1 MSIDLIIEDI
11 GIKDAGKGFARISE
25 KKMLQLG
32 LEPYDVVEICG
43 QRKSAIRIMPM
54 NKEDSD
60 KDDSIKIDGL
70 TRQNIQS
77 SIKEKVIIKKAELLV
92 TNKIVLSPT
101 NPKSLLFMNDTKILL
116 TQLNSIVVTAGDKL
130 QLKLPGNK
138 TEEFKVVST
147 NPSSPSVVD
156 KKTKI
161 DIKRLNVV
169 SQEKKIT
176 TYSDIGGLQEQMK
189 KVKDLV
195 ELPLKHPEI
204 FSRLG
209 VEPPKGLLLVGPPG
223 TGKTLLARAIAQECG
238 VNFVLVNGPEIV
250 RKFYGESEALLREI
264 FQSASDKQPS
274 ILFIDEIDAVAPKRD
289 RVHGEV
295 EKRIV
300 GQLLAL
306 MDGLKDRGKV
316 IVLAATNMPNSIDPA
331 LRRPGRFDKEIVLD
345 APSFSARKEILEI
358 HTRGMPLSSD
368 VNLDEISN
376 ATSGFV
382 GADLEML
389 CKDAALI
396 SVQGLTSQESVN
408 YDLLDSITISNAN
421 FIEAVNGI
429 EPSAI
434 REIFTETPK
443 VQWDEIGGLE
453 DVKETL
459 TKVVINPIRN
469 NKFREKMPKGIML
482 FGPPGSGK
490 TMLAK
495 ALANVSGMNF
505 ISIKG
510 PELISKYLGESEEQ
524 LKDFFNKAR
533 QVSPSI
539 LFIDEIDSIC
549 SISEDASSSSSHRII
564 SQLLLEMDGF
574 KDLSN
579 VVVLAA
585 TNKINRVD
593 KALLRSG
600 RFDLLLET
608 KNPTVEQVVSI
619 FNIKKKLKGL
629 ELSLS
634 KKQLQTLLKDFNGA
648 DIDTMFNLAV
658 QFSDTIKINHE
669 SLKRA
674 AFEIQKR
681 KKI

>member
-1 MSIDLIIEDI
+1 MDLIIEDI
-11 GIKDAGKGFARISE
+11 GVKDAGKGFARISE
-25 KKMLQLG
+25 KKMLELG
-32 LEPYDVVEICG
+32 LVPYDVIEICG

-54 NKEDSD
+54 NN
-60 KDDSIKIDGL
+60 DDLGTDNSIKIDGL
-70 TRQNIQS
+70 TRQNIKS
-77 SIKEKVIIKKAELLV
+77 SIKEKVIIKKAELLT
-92 TNKIVLSPT
+92 TNKIVLSPSSA
-101 NPKSLLFMNDTKILL
+101 KSLLFMNDTKILL
-116 TQLNSIVVTAGDKL
+116 TQLNGIVVTAGDKI
-130 QLKLPGNK
+130 QVKMPGNK
-138 TEEFKVVST
+138 SEEFNVIST
-147 NPSSPSVVD
+147 NPSSPSVID

-161 DIKRLNVV
+161 DIKRLSGK
-169 SQEKKIT
+169 SQERKIT
-176 TYSDIGGLQEQMK
+176 TYSDIGGLQEQLK
-189 KVKDLV
+189 KIKDLV

-209 VEPPKGLLLVGPPG
+209 IDPPRGLLLVGPPG

-238 VNFVLVNGPEIV
+238 VNFIVVNGPEIV

-316 IVLAATNMPNSIDPA
+316 IVLAATNMPNSLDAA
-331 LRRPGRFDKEIVLD
+331 LRRPGRFDKEIFLD
-345 APSFSARKEILEI
+345 APNLSARKEILEI
-358 HTRGMPLSSD
+358 HTRGMPLDED
-368 VNLDEISN
+368 VNLDEISSM
-376 ATSGFV
+376 TSGFV

-389 CKDAALI
+389 CKDAALM
-396 SVQGLTSQESVN
+396 SVQKLTNKESVD
-408 YDLLDSITISNAN
+408 YDLLDSITISNHN
-421 FIEAVNGI
+421 FIQAANGI

-434 REIFTETPK
+434 REIFIETPK
-443 VQWDEIGGLE
+443 VDWDEIGGLE
-453 DVKETL
+453 DLKEIL
-459 TKVVINPIRN
+459 TKVVINPIKK

-482 FGPPGSGK
+482 YGPPGSGK

-495 ALANVSGMNF
+495 ALANTTGMNF

-510 PELISKYLGESEEQ
+510 PELISKYLGESEEK
-524 LKDFFNKAR
+524 LKDFFVKAR

-549 SISEDASSSSSHRII
+549 TTNKDSLNSGTQRII

-585 TNKINRVD
+585 TNKIQLID

-608 KNPTVEQVVSI
+608 KNPSI
-619 FNIKKKLKGL
+619 LELISMFEIKKKAK
-629 ELSLS
+629 SLDISPS
-634 KKQLQTLLKDFNGA
+634 KKQLEVLLKDFNGA

-658 QFSDTIKINHE
+658 QFSDTLKIDYE

-674 AFEIQKR
+674 VNEIQKR
-681 KKI
+681 KNI

>member
-1 MSIDLIIEDI
+1 MSMDLIIEDI
-11 GIKDAGKGFARISE
+11 GVKDAGKGFARISE
-25 KKMLQLG
+25 KKMLELG
-32 LEPYDVVEICG
+32 LAPYDVVEICG

-54 NKEDSD
+54 IN
-60 KDDSIKIDGL
+60 DDLGTDNSIKIDGL
-70 TRQNIQS
+70 TRQNIKS
-77 SIKEKVIIKKAELLV
+77 SIKEKVIIKKAELLT
-92 TNKIVLSPT
+92 TNKIVLSPSS
-101 NPKSLLFMNDTKILL
+101 PKSLLFMNDTKILL
-116 TQLNSIVVTAGDKL
+116 TQLNGIVVTAGDKI
-130 QLKLPGNK
+130 QVKMPGNK
-138 TEEFKVVST
+138 SEEFNVIST
-147 NPSSPSVVD
+147 NPSSPSVID

-161 DIKRLNVV
+161 DIKRLSGE
-169 SQEKKIT
+169 SQERKIT
-176 TYSDIGGLQEQMK
+176 TYSDIGGLQEQLK
-189 KVKDLV
+189 KIKDLV

-209 VEPPKGLLLVGPPG
+209 IDPPRGLLLVGPPG

-238 VNFVLVNGPEIV
+238 VNFIVVNGPEIV

-316 IVLAATNMPNSIDPA
+316 IVLAATNMPNSLDAA
-331 LRRPGRFDKEIVLD
+331 LRRPGRFDKEIFLD
-345 APSFSARKEILEI
+345 APNLSARKEILDI
-358 HTRGMPLSSD
+358 HTRGMPLDED
-368 VNLDEISN
+368 VNLDEISSM
-376 ATSGFV
+376 TSGFV

-389 CKDAALI
+389 CKDAALM
-396 SVQGLTSQESVN
+396 SVQKLTNKESVD
-408 YDLLDSITISNAN
+408 YDLLDSITISNHN
-421 FIEAVNGI
+421 FIEAANGI

-434 REIFTETPK
+434 REIFIETPK
-443 VQWDEIGGLE
+443 VEWDEIGGLQ
-453 DVKETL
+453 DLKEIL
-459 TKVVINPIRN
+459 TKVVINPIKK

-482 FGPPGSGK
+482 YGPPGSGK

-495 ALANVSGMNF
+495 ALANTTGMNF

-510 PELISKYLGESEEQ
+510 PELISKYLGESEEK
-524 LKDFFNKAR
+524 LKDFFVKAR

-549 SISEDASSSSSHRII
+549 TTNKDSLNSGTQRII

-585 TNKINRVD
+585 TNKIQLID

-608 KNPTVEQVVSI
+608 KNPSI
-619 FNIKKKLKGL
+619 LELISMFEIKKKAKGL
-629 ELSLS
+629 DVSPS
-634 KKQLQTLLKDFNGA
+634 KKQLEVLLKDFNGA

-658 QFSDTIKINHE
+658 QFSDTLKIDYE

-674 AFEIQKR
+674 VNEIQKR
-681 KKI
+681 KNI

>member
-1 MSIDLIIEDI
+1 MSIDLVIEDI
-11 GIKDAGKGFARISE
+11 GVKDANKGFARISE
-25 KKMLQLG
+25 KKMQQLG
-32 LEPYDVVEICG
+32 LEPYDIVEICG

-54 NKEDSD
+54 KNDDAS
-60 KDDSIKIDGL
+60 KDNYIKIDGL
-70 TRQNIQS
+70 TRQNIKS
-77 SIKEKVIIKKAELLV
+77 SIKEKVIIKKAELLT
-92 TNKIVLSPT
+92 TNKIVLSPS
-101 NPKSLLFMNDTKILL
+101 NPNSLLFMNDTKILL
-116 TQLNSIVVTAGDKL
+116 TQLNGFVVTAGDKL
-130 QLKLPGNK
+130 HLKLPGNK
-138 TEEFKVVST
+138 SEEFNVIST
-147 NPSSPSVVD
+147 NPSSPSVID

-161 DIKRLNVV
+161 DIKRQNRNSEERKV
-169 SQEKKIT
+169 T
-176 TYSDIGGLQEQMK
+176 TYSDIGGLQEQLK
-189 KVKDLV
+189 KIKDLV

-209 VEPPKGLLLVGPPG
+209 IDPPKGLLLVGPPG

-238 VNFVLVNGPEIV
+238 VNFILVNGPEIV

-264 FQSASDKQPS
+264 FQNASDKQPS

-345 APSFSARKEILEI
+345 APNIMARKEILEI
-358 HTRGMPLSSD
+358 HTRGMPLD
-368 VNLDEISN
+368 ENVNLEEISN
-376 ATSGFV
+376 ITSGFV

-396 SVQGLTSQESVN
+396 SVQKLTDKESVN
-408 YDLLDSITISNAN
+408 YDLLDSIKVSNAN

-434 REIFTETPK
+434 REIFVETPK
-443 VQWDEIGGLE
+443 VKWDEIGGLE
-453 DVKETL
+453 DLKDIL
-459 TKVVINPIRN
+459 QMVVINPIKN
-469 NKFREKMPKGIML
+469 NEFREKMPKGIML
-482 FGPPGSGK
+482 YGPPGSGK

-495 ALANVSGMNF
+495 ALANLSGMNF

-510 PELISKYLGESEEQ
+510 PELVSKYLGESEEK

-539 LFIDEIDSIC
+539 LFIDEIDTIC
-549 SISEDASSSSSHRII
+549 LEESSYNSNTHRLT

-574 KDLSN
+574 KDLNN

-585 TNKINRVD
+585 TNKIEQID
-593 KALLRSG
+593 KSLLRSG
-600 RFDLLLET
+600 RFDLVLET
-608 KNPTVEQVVSI
+608 RTPNIKELISI
-619 FNIKKKLKGL
+619 FNIKRDTKGL
-629 ELSLS
+629 EIDLT
-634 KKQLQTLLKDFNGA
+634 KKQLESLLKDFNGA

-658 QFSDTIKINHE
+658 QFSNTIKLDYE
-669 SLKRA
+669 SLTRA
-674 AFEIQKR
+674 ANEIEKR
-681 KKI
+681 KNL